1 MQQQSIMLF
10 FMLLVGI
17 GTIFFVS
24 VFVSSLNADKDAGG
38 TKNVL
43 KKRFWF
49 TLILIVVLGIF
60 AAATLPKSPYFTY
73 ANQTPST
80 VIHVGT
86 MQFSFFLSTKPIDP
100 KSPSGETITISHDQ
114 LIEFRVTSFDVN
126 HGFAVYDPSMR
137 LITQV
142 QAMPGYINNLRYKFS
157 EPGEYH
163 IFCLEFCG
171 TGHPVMQTTFKVI

>member
-86 MQFSFFLSTKPIDP
+86 MQFSF
-100 KSPSGETITISHDQ
+100 
-114 LIEFRVTSFDVN
+114 
-126 HGFAVYDPSMR
+126 
-137 LITQV
+137 
-142 QAMPGYINNLRYKFS
+142 YK
-157 EPGEYH
+157 
-163 IFCLEFCG
+163 
-171 TGHPVMQTTFKVI
+171 TN